1 MNSFVNRVTGIMWI
15 LPKYM
20 WLLSTMDWRFLSN
33 TLTLGVL
40 VSIIIDL
47 KKCFSMIIIFAV

>member
-15 LPKYM
+15 LQKYM
-20 WLLSTMDWRFLSN
+20 WLLLTMDWLFLLN

-40 VSIIIDL
+40 VSILI
-47 KKCFSMIIIFAV
+47 

>member
-20 WLLSTMDWRFLSN
+20 WLLLTMDWLFLLN

-40 VSIIIDL
+40 VSILI
-47 KKCFSMIIIFAV
+47 

>member
-20 WLLSTMDWRFLSN
+20 WLLSTMDWLFLSN

-40 VSIIIDL
+40 VSTLI
-47 KKCFSMIIIFAV
+47 